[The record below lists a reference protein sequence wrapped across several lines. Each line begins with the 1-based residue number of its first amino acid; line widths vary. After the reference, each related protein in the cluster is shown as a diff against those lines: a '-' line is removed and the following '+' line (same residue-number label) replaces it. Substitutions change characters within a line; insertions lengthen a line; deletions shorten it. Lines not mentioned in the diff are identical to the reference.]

1 MFRRWICILLTALLL
16 ASLASAA
23 PAWSAKWEKVV
34 ELKGEEARYLAQ
46 RAGLWSLLDGEGN
59 ILQEDFII
67 SFPGNFENGVSLAL
81 GANDLYGYL
90 LDTGEWLVKP
100 RFGSA
105 RSFQN
110 GIACVGLNGRY
121 GYLLD
126 TGAYLVEPC
135 FDEAW
140 GFVNGVARVCLDEK
154 WGYLLDTGA
163 YLVEP
168 CFDEVWGFENG
179 VALVLLDGKYGFL
192 MDTGAYLVEPCF
204 DEAWGFDNGIA
215 RVCLDGKWG
224 YLLDMGE
231 WLVEPCFDEEWGFVN
246 GVARVCLDGKWG
258 YLLDT
263 GDYLVEPQFDKAG
276 AFFGGFAAVCLDGKW
291 GYIDEQG
298 QLRIEPR
305 FDDCDNFYNGS
316 AEVELD
322 GLCGLIDENGAYL
335 IEPKYYGINSFEGDY
350 ATVARQG
357 AYVEDNGSSG
367 DYYEYIWGVI
377 DRTDTLVLPMEY
389 DFIEIDGDDSV
400 AVATL
405 GDETQFFHLSGGT
418 AVEVAQLG
426 SSLLLSDY
434 YPNEGGKVATLNEAA
449 DVQWEADAELPRLDG
464 ATALFPLYAAVV
476 QAAYPWNVRYDL
488 AENDPLVTCTDA
500 DRAYERLIDGS
511 ADVIFCAGPSDEQ
524 LASAEAAGVELEL
537 TPFGAEAF
545 VFIVNADNP
554 LEDIT
559 TEQLQG
565 VYSGAITDW
574 SRLGVDGLGGIVAYQ
589 RPANSASQTA
599 MEALMGGVE
608 LMTPPRRVMQGTRD
622 ILENIEYRN
631 LPNAIGY
638 SFRFYCTEMVGS
650 GVRLLSID
658 GIEPTLENIRSGA
671 YPHVTTLYAVTRKD
685 EANPNVG
692 ILLDWLTS
700 DQGQRLVEASGYVGN
715 GEVEQ

>member
-1 MFRRWICILLTALLL
+1 MKRLLCAALAVLL
-16 ASLASAA
+16 MMSLASAET
-23 PAWSAKWEKVV
+23 PAWSEKWNEVV
-34 ELKGEEARYLAQ
+34 ELKGEEARYLVKGI
-46 RAGLWSLLDGEGN
+46 GLWSLVDAEGEVIEEDLMCHALPEQQLEDGAIAVMTLSG
-59 ILQEDFII
+59 QW
-67 SFPGNFENGVSLAL
+67 
-81 GANDLYGYL
+81 GYL
-90 LDTGEWLVKP
+90 LDTGEWLVEP
-100 RFGSA
+100 QF
-105 RSFQN
+105 
-110 GIACVGLNGRY
+110 
-121 GYLLD
+121 D
-126 TGAYLVEPC
+126 T
-135 FDEAW
+135 AW
-140 GFVNGVARVCLDEK
+140 GFQEGVARVSLDE
-154 WGYLLDTGA
+154 
-163 YLVEP
+163 
-168 CFDEVWGFENG
+168 
-179 VALVLLDGKYGFL
+179 
-192 MDTGAYLVEPCF
+192 
-204 DEAWGFDNGIA
+204 
-215 RVCLDGKWG
+215 
-224 YLLDMGE
+224 
-231 WLVEPCFDEEWGFVN
+231 
-246 GVARVCLDGKWG
+246 KWG

-263 GDYLVEPQFDKAG
+263 GDYLVEPQFAYAG
-276 AFFGGFAAVCLDGKW
+276 DFQEGLALICQDGKW
-291 GYIDEQG
+291 GYIDRQG
-298 QLRIEPR
+298 EVRIAPQ
-305 FDDCDNFYNGS
+305 FDYAEDFHNGM
-316 AEVELD
+316 AEVRVG
-322 GLCGLIDENGAYL
+322 GLRGLIDENGAYL
-335 IEPKYYGINSFEGDY
+335 IEPKYYALNSFVGDY
-350 ATVARQG
+350 AAVARRG
-357 AYVEDNGSSG
+357 EYVNGFSEEP
-367 DYYEYIWGVI
+367 YYETIWGVI
-377 DRTDTLVLPMEY
+377 DRTGTLVLPMEY
-389 DFIEIDGDDSV
+389 DSIEIDGDDSV

-599 MEALMGGVE
+599 MEALMGDVE